1 MDILPNGEIYPTTFA
16 NCQTMAITLNQN
28 TDCCETS
35 CTNSTVNVAGPTGP
49 AGAAGAAGA
58 AGSDGAN
65 AYTTTSSSATIPAA
79 LSSVSLAVYNA
90 SPYISGQAVYIQG
103 AGYFEVVSTAA
114 LSLLVKNLGY
124 VGNAVSGTLASGS
137 KITPSGTQGLD
148 GSAGITYPAGFAGK
162 GDLLTLNGPL
172 TYSAQAIG
180 SADTN
185 ALFTDSTAPNGMAW
199 RRPLFT
205 DFDHASAPLALDTVT
220 TSGQL
225 PLASLGGG
233 AAAGQMAYW
242 NGTSWEEV
250 PVGGDGYLLSYDLGN
265 NKPAWVASGA
275 AVGVVAMG
283 VVNTTGSTS
292 SKTATVSGGVNV
304 GTASTS
310 VVTVLVVTLP
320 FNASVGSG
328 QLSVSLTQAAADN
341 SVNPHPYVSSITTT
355 GGANGYG
362 QLQVTT
368 QLVAADVDFHFVVFN
383 NS

>member
-162 GDLLTLNGPL
+162 GDLLTHNG
-172 TYSAQAIG
+172 TAYSDLAIG

-185 ALFTDSTAPNGMAW
+185 ALFTDSTASNGMAW

-205 DFDHASAPLALDTVT
+205 DLDHASAPLALDTVT
-220 TSGQL
+220 TSGKL
-225 PLASLGGG
+225 PLVSLGGG

-283 VVNTTGSTS
+283 VVNTTGTTL
-292 SKTATVSGGVNV
+292 SKAATVSGGMNV
-304 GTASTS
+304 GTPSTS
-310 VVTVLVVTLP
+310 VPAVLVVTLP

-328 QLSVSLTQAAADN
+328 QLCVSLTQAAANN
-341 SVNPHPYVSSITTT
+341 SDRLYVSSITTT

-362 QLQVTT
+362 HLQVTT

>member
-162 GDLLTLNGPL
+162 GDLLTHNG
-172 TYSAQAIG
+172 TAYSDLAIG

-185 ALFTDSTAPNGMAW
+185 ALFTDSTASNGMAW

-205 DFDHASAPLALDTVT
+205 DLDHASAPLALDTVT

-242 NGTSWEEV
+242 DGSNWAEV

-265 NKPAWVASGA
+265 NKPAWIASGA
-275 AVGVVAMG
+275 GVNIVAKG
-283 VVNTTGSTS
+283 HCLVDASDNVTI
-292 SKTATVSGGVNV
+292 SGGINV
-304 GTASTS
+304 GTSSCSTGL
-310 VVTVLVVTLP
+310 VTIP
-320 FNASVGSG
+320 FNSSIGTG
-328 QLSVSLTQAAADN
+328 IIPTVSLTAADTN
-341 SVNPHPYVSSITTT
+341 TGGGSGVLYVDSITT
-355 GGANGYG
+355 GVG
-362 QLQVTT
+362 QLKVQILDTPFIREFYFIV
-368 QLVAADVDFHFVVFN
+368 FV
-383 NS
+383 

>member
-1 MDILPNGEIYPTTFA
+1 MGV
-16 NCQTMAITLNQN
+16 TLNQN
-28 TDCCETS
+28 TDCCKTS
-35 CTNSTVNVAGPTGP
+35 CTNSTVNVAGPAGATG
-49 AGAAGAAGA
+49 ATGAAGTNGTDGVNSYAFTNAGFTVPA
-58 AGSDGAN
+58 VGVGVALYVDN
-65 AYTTTSSSATIPAA
+65 ATPWAT
-79 LSSVSLAVYNA
+79 
-90 SPYISGQAVYIQG
+90 GQTIYVQV
-103 AGYFEVVSTAA
+103 AGYYEVTGTSGGTINA
-114 LSLLVKNLGY
+114 KNLGY
-124 VGNAVSGTLASGS
+124 TGNAAPTTAIATNRLIVSAGVKGD
-137 KITPSGTQGLD
+137 D

-362 QLQVTT
+362 QLQVTA

>member
-162 GDLLTLNGPL
+162 GDLLTHNG
-172 TYSAQAIG
+172 TAYSDLAIG

-185 ALFTDSTAPNGMAW
+185 ALFTDSTASNGMAW

-205 DFDHASAPLALDTVT
+205 DLDHASAPLALDTVT

-265 NKPAWVASGA
+265 NKPAWIASGA
-275 AVGVVAMG
+275 GVNIVAKG
-283 VVNTTGSTS
+283 LCSVDSVNNVTI
-292 SKTATVSGGVNV
+292 SGGLNV
-304 GTASTS
+304 GTSSCAAGL
-310 VVTVLVVTLP
+310 VTIP
-320 FNASVGSG
+320 FNSSIGTG
-328 QLSVSLTQAAADN
+328 IIPTVSLTAADN
-341 SVNPHPYVSSITTT
+341 NTGSSTAGILYVDSITT
-355 GGANGYG
+355 GVGH
-362 QLQVTT
+362 LKVTIST
-368 QLVAADVDFHFVVFN
+368 SAALREFYFIVFV
-383 NS
+383 